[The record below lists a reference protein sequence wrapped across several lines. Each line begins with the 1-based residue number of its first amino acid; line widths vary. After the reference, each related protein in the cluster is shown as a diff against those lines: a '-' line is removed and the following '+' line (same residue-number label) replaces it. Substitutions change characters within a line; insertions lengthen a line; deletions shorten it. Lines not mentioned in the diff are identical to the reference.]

1 MEEIKA
7 IASSSSSSASSAA
20 FQQTIST
27 GGLNTLLTTHFP
39 TIQPLTPIRNNIY
52 AAICTIIYVKIV
64 MEVGS
69 LIRVKFGLPELSRK
83 FLHLCACS
91 SLVFWPLFDSEHWGW
106 RLNVTVPVA
115 MSLRLLYKVRSWSVV
130 CDAVCIHLVYRVLL
144 CASPLLVLDDS
155 SFTNQLREQS

>member
-52 AAICTIIYVKIV
+52 AAICTIIYAKIV

-106 RLNVTVPVA
+106 RLNVTVPVV

-130 CDAVCIHLVYRVLL
+130 CDAVCIHLVYRVL
-144 CASPLLVLDDS
+144 
-155 SFTNQLREQS
+155 